1 MKTFSAS
8 TIFGAFF
15 IPPKFQVVPLQIIR
29 NFAPNKFNSMSISSA
44 AFRRF
49 QSDITPISKPE
60 KFTFPFYYEPH
71 PLSIRASEELQR
83 ELESHTL
90 LVPLFDPANAQCLA
104 AGKMFGVL
112 IVENTAGELGYLC
125 GFSGKLGPHT
135 HLEGF
140 VPPVF
145 DLWNKDSFFSK
156 EEAVLNEINAQIE
169 KLKQEVTYR
178 EAMSLLQRQ
187 LLEEKEAIGQKKAIL
202 KQLKQERKT
211 EREVQQAILTPVEF
225 EAFND
230 DLIKQSLRDKHE
242 LRVLT
247 AYWQEQIN
255 ATKQRIADF
264 DTRINSLKEERR
276 QKSNALQHQLFQQYR
291 FLNYNQEERDLLA
304 IFENTALQQPPAAA
318 GDCAAPKLLQYAYLN
333 GYKPLAL
340 AEFWWGESPKS
351 EIRKHQHFYPACRGK
366 CEPILGHMLQGLDVD
381 DNPLL
386 VNPELQRPIEIIY
399 EDEDMAIVN
408 KPEEFLS
415 VPGIYIQDSIYE
427 RMKMRYPKATGP
439 LIVHRLDMATSGIL
453 VIAKNKEAH
462 KALQSQFIKKTVS
475 KRYVALL
482 DGIVEGNEGYI
493 DLPLRVDLEDRPRQ
507 MVCFEHGKPAKTK
520 WEVIERKNGK
530 TKVYFYPITGRT
542 HQLRMHASHP
552 LGLNTPIVGD
562 DLYGTKSTRL
572 FLHAESI
579 AFKHPKT
586 YEVVSFQVKE
596 QF

>member
-1 MKTFSAS
+1 MS
-8 TIFGAFF
+8 T
-15 IPPKFQVVPLQIIR
+15 PDV
-29 NFAPNKFNSMSISSA
+29 

-49 QSDITPISKPE
+49 QSDISRISKPE

-71 PLSIRASEELQR
+71 SLSILASEELQR
-83 ELESHTL
+83 ELESHVL
-90 LVPLFDPANAQCLA
+90 LAPLFDTANPECLP

-112 IVENTAGELGYLC
+112 IVENQAGELGYLR
-125 GFSGKLGPHT
+125 GFSGKLGPYT

-145 DLWNKDSFFSK
+145 DLWNKDSFFTK
-156 EEAVLNEINAQIE
+156 EEAVLNAINAQIE
-169 KLKQEVTYR
+169 KLQKDSIYQQAKE
-178 EAMSLLQRQ
+178 LLQHQ
-187 LLEEKEAIGQKKAIL
+187 IASEKKAIADKKQSL
-202 KQLKQERKT
+202 KQLKNERKVL
-211 EREVQQAILTPVEF
+211 REEQESQLTPLEF
-225 EAFND
+225 EVFND

-247 AYWQEQIN
+247 TYWQEQIE
-255 ATKQRIADF
+255 ATQQLIRDF
-264 DTRINSLKEERR
+264 DTHINSLKEERK
-276 QKSNALQHQLFQQYR
+276 QKSNALQRQLFQQYR
-291 FLNYNQEERDLLA
+291 FLNYNQEEQDLLD
-304 IFENTALQQPPAAA
+304 IFEKTALQQPPAAA

-333 GYKPLAL
+333 GYKPLAM

-351 EIRKHQHFYPACRGK
+351 EIRKHQHYYPACRGK
-366 CEPILGHMLQGLDVD
+366 CEPILGHMLQGLNVD

-386 VNPELQRPIEIIY
+386 NNPELQRPIEIVY
-399 EDEDMAIVN
+399 EDEDFAIVN

-415 VPGIYIQDSIYE
+415 VPGIYIQDSVYE
-427 RMKMRYPKATGP
+427 RMKIRYPKATGP
-439 LIVHRLDMATSGIL
+439 IIVHRLDMATSGIL
-453 VIAKNKEAH
+453 IIAKNKEAH
-462 KALQSQFIKKTVS
+462 KALQSQFIKKTVT

-552 LGLNTPIVGD
+552 MGLNTPIVGD
-562 DLYGTKSTRL
+562 DLYGSKNTRL

-579 AFKHPKT
+579 TFKHPRT
-586 YEVVSFQVKE
+586 QETISFQVKE
-596 QF
+596 GF

>member
-1 MKTFSAS
+1 
-8 TIFGAFF
+8 
-15 IPPKFQVVPLQIIR
+15 
-29 NFAPNKFNSMSISSA
+29 MSIPYV
-44 AFRRF
+44 AFRQF
-49 QSDITPISKPE
+49 QSDISRISKPE

-71 PLSIRASEELQR
+71 SLSILASEELQR
-83 ELESHTL
+83 ELESHAL
-90 LVPLFDPANAQCLA
+90 LVPLFDAANPECLP

-112 IVENTAGELGYLC
+112 IVENQAGELGYLR
-125 GFSGKLGPHT
+125 GFSGKLGPYT

-145 DLWNKDSFFSK
+145 DLWNKDSFFTK
-156 EEAVLNEINAQIE
+156 EEAVLNAINAQIE
-169 KLKQEVTYR
+169 KLQKDSIYQQTKE
-178 EAMSLLQRQ
+178 LLQQ
-187 LLEEKEAIGQKKAIL
+187 QIASEKKAIADKKQSL
-202 KQLKQERKT
+202 KQLKNERKVI
-211 EREVQQAILTPVEF
+211 REQQESQLTPLEF

-247 AYWQEQIN
+247 TYWQEQIE
-255 ATKQRIADF
+255 ATQQLILDF
-264 DTRINSLKEERR
+264 DTHINSLKEERK

-291 FLNYNQEERDLLA
+291 FLNYNQEEQDLLD
-304 IFENTALQQPPAAA
+304 IFQKTALQQPPAAA

-333 GYKPLAL
+333 GYKPLAM

-351 EIRKHQHFYPACRGK
+351 EIRKHQHYYPACRGK
-366 CEPILGHMLQGLDVD
+366 CEPILGHMLQGLNVD

-386 VNPELQRPIEIIY
+386 VNPELQRPIEIVY
-399 EDEDMAIVN
+399 EDEDFAIVN

-415 VPGIYIQDSIYE
+415 VPGIYIQDSVYE
-427 RMKMRYPKATGP
+427 RMKIRYPKATGP
-439 LIVHRLDMATSGIL
+439 IIVHRLDMATSGIL
-453 VIAKNKEAH
+453 IIAKNKDAH
-462 KALQSQFIKKTVS
+462 KALQSQFIKKTVT

-482 DGIVEGNEGYI
+482 DGIVTENEGYI

-552 LGLNTPIVGD
+552 MGLNTPIVGD
-562 DLYGTKSTRL
+562 DLYGSKNTRL

-579 AFKHPKT
+579 TFKHPRT
-586 YEVVSFQVKE
+586 QEMVNFQVKE
-596 QF
+596 GF

>member
-1 MKTFSAS
+1 
-8 TIFGAFF
+8 
-15 IPPKFQVVPLQIIR
+15 
-29 NFAPNKFNSMSISSA
+29 MSIPDV

-49 QSDITPISKPE
+49 QSDISRISKPE

-71 PLSIRASEELQR
+71 SLSILASEELQR
-83 ELESHTL
+83 ELESHAL
-90 LVPLFDPANAQCLA
+90 LAPLFDATNPECLP

-112 IVENTAGELGYLC
+112 IVENQAGELGYLR
-125 GFSGKLGPHT
+125 GFSGKLGPYT

-145 DLWNKDSFFSK
+145 DLWNKDSFFTK
-156 EEAVLNEINAQIE
+156 EEAVLNAINAQIE
-169 KLKQEVTYR
+169 KLQKDSIYQHTKE
-178 EAMSLLQRQ
+178 LLQQ
-187 LLEEKEAIGQKKAIL
+187 QIASEKKAIADKKQSL
-202 KQLKQERKT
+202 KQLKNERKVL
-211 EREVQQAILTPVEF
+211 REQQESQLTPLEF

-247 AYWQEQIN
+247 TYWQEQIE
-255 ATKQRIADF
+255 ATQQLIRDF
-264 DTRINSLKEERR
+264 DTHINSLKEERK
-276 QKSNALQHQLFQQYR
+276 QKSNALQRQLFQQYR
-291 FLNYNQEERDLLA
+291 FLNYNQEEQDLLD
-304 IFENTALQQPPAAA
+304 IFEKTALQQPPAAA

-333 GYKPLAL
+333 GYKPLAM

-351 EIRKHQHFYPACRGK
+351 EIRKHQHYYPACRGK
-366 CEPILGHMLQGLDVD
+366 CEPILGHMLQGLNVD

-386 VNPELQRPIEIIY
+386 VNPELQRPIEIVY
-399 EDEDMAIVN
+399 EDEDFAIVN

-415 VPGIYIQDSIYE
+415 VPGIYIQDSVYE
-427 RMKMRYPKATGP
+427 RMKIRYPKATGP
-439 LIVHRLDMATSGIL
+439 IIVHRLDMATSGIL
-453 VIAKNKEAH
+453 IIAKNKEAH
-462 KALQSQFIKKTVS
+462 KALQSQFIKKTVT

-552 LGLNTPIVGD
+552 MGLNTPIVGD
-562 DLYGTKSTRL
+562 DLYGSKNTRL

-579 AFKHPKT
+579 SFKHPRT
-586 YEVVSFQVKE
+586 QEMVNFQVKE
-596 QF
+596 GF

>member
-1 MKTFSAS
+1 MS
-8 TIFGAFF
+8 TLDVAF
-15 IPPKFQVVPLQIIR
+15 K
-29 NFAPNKFNSMSISSA
+29 
-44 AFRRF
+44 RF
-49 QSDITPISKPE
+49 QADISRTPKPG

-71 PLSIRASEELQR
+71 PLSIMASEELQR
-83 ELESHTL
+83 ELESHIL
-90 LVPLFDPANAQCLA
+90 LAPLFDPASSECLP

-112 IVENTAGELGYLC
+112 VVENQAGELGYLR
-125 GFSGKLGPHT
+125 GFSGKLGSFT

-145 DLWNKDSFFSK
+145 DLWNKDSFFTK
-156 EEAVLNEINAQIE
+156 EEAVLNAINAQIE
-169 KLKQEVTYR
+169 TLQKDSIYQHTKE
-178 EAMSLLQRQ
+178 LLQQ
-187 LLEEKEAIGQKKAIL
+187 QIASEKKAIADKKQLL
-202 KQLKQERKT
+202 KQLKTERKVL
-211 EREVQQAILTPVEF
+211 REQQESQLNPLEF
-225 EAFND
+225 EAFNA

-247 AYWQEQIN
+247 AYWQEQIE
-255 ATKQRIADF
+255 ATKQVILDF
-264 DTRINSLKEERR
+264 DTHINSLKEERK

-291 FLNYNQEERDLLA
+291 FLNYNQEEQDLLA
-304 IFENTALQQPPAAA
+304 IFKKTALQQPPAAA

-333 GYKPLAL
+333 GYKPLAM

-351 EIRKHQHFYPACRGK
+351 EIRKHLHYYPACRGK
-366 CEPILGHMLQGLDVD
+366 CEPILGHMLQGLAVD

-399 EDEDMAIVN
+399 EDEDLAIVN

-415 VPGIYIQDSIYE
+415 VPGIYIQDSVYE
-427 RMKMRYPKATGP
+427 RMKIRYPKAIGP
-439 LIVHRLDMATSGIL
+439 IIVHRLDMATSGIL
-453 VIAKNKEAH
+453 IIAKNKEAH
-462 KALQSQFIKKTVS
+462 KALQSQFIKKTVT

-520 WEVIERKNGK
+520 WEVIERKDGK

-542 HQLRMHASHP
+542 HQLRMHASHSM
-552 LGLNTPIVGD
+552 GLNTPIVGD

-579 AFKHPKT
+579 TFKHPKT
-586 YEVVSFQVKE
+586 QETVSFQVKE
-596 QF
+596 GF

>member
-1 MKTFSAS
+1 
-8 TIFGAFF
+8 
-15 IPPKFQVVPLQIIR
+15 
-29 NFAPNKFNSMSISSA
+29 MSIPDV

-49 QSDITPISKPE
+49 QADIHSISRPE

-71 PLSIRASEELQR
+71 PLSIIACEELQAA
-83 ELESHTL
+83 LESMEVIL
-90 LVPLFDPANAQCLA
+90 PLFTPTDERCLP

-112 IVENTAGELGYLC
+112 VVENPAGQLGYLC
-125 GFSGKLGPHT
+125 GFSGKLGPYT

-145 DLWNKDSFFSK
+145 DLWNKDSFFTK
-156 EEAVLNEINAQIE
+156 EEAVLNSINAKIE
-169 KLKQEVTYR
+169 KLQKDSSYQTAKEV
-178 EAMSLLQRQ
+178 LQQQ
-187 LLEEKEAIGQKKAIL
+187 LTAEKKAIATKKMSL
-202 KQLKQERKT
+202 KQLKNERKLL
-211 EREVQQAILTPVEF
+211 REAQENRLNSLEF
-225 EAFND
+225 EAFNA

-247 AYWQEQIN
+247 AYWQEQIE
-255 ATKQRIADF
+255 TTQQLIRDF
-264 DTRINSLKEERR
+264 DRLINRLKEERK
-276 QKSNALQHQLFQQYR
+276 QKSNALQRQLFQQYR
-291 FLNYNQEERDLLA
+291 FLNYNGEEQDLLA
-304 IFENTALQQPPAAA
+304 IFEQTAVQQPPAAA

-333 GYKPLAL
+333 GYNPLAM

-351 EIRKHQHFYPACRGK
+351 EIRKHKHFYPACRGK
-366 CEPILGHMLQGLDVD
+366 CEPILGHMLGGLTID

-399 EDEDMAIVN
+399 EDEDFAVVN

-415 VPGIYIQDSIYE
+415 VPGIYIQDSVYE
-427 RMKMRYPKATGP
+427 RMKLRYPKATGP
-439 LIVHRLDMATSGIL
+439 IIVHRLDMATSGIL
-453 VIAKNKEAH
+453 VIAKNKAAH
-462 KALQSQFIKKTVS
+462 KALQSQFIKKTVT

-482 DGIVEGNEGYI
+482 DGLVEGNEGVI

-520 WEVIERKNGK
+520 WEVIERKDGK

-562 DLYGTKSTRL
+562 DLYGTKSNRL
-572 FLHAESI
+572 YLHAEQI
-579 AFKHPKT
+579 EFKHPTT
-586 YEVVSFQVKE
+586 YETVCFQVKE

>member
-1 MKTFSAS
+1 
-8 TIFGAFF
+8 
-15 IPPKFQVVPLQIIR
+15 
-29 NFAPNKFNSMSISSA
+29 MSIPDV

-49 QSDITPISKPE
+49 QSDISRISKPE

-71 PLSIRASEELQR
+71 SLSILASEELQR
-83 ELESHTL
+83 ELESHVL
-90 LVPLFDPANAQCLA
+90 LAPLFDATNPECLS

-112 IVENTAGELGYLC
+112 IVENQAGELGYLR
-125 GFSGKLGPHT
+125 GFSGKLGPYT

-145 DLWNKDSFFSK
+145 DLWNKDSFFTK
-156 EEAVLNEINAQIE
+156 EEAVLNAINAQIE
-169 KLKQEVTYR
+169 KLQKDSIYQQTKE
-178 EAMSLLQRQ
+178 LLQQ
-187 LLEEKEAIGQKKAIL
+187 QIASEKKAIADKKQSL
-202 KQLKQERKT
+202 KQLKNERKVL
-211 EREVQQAILTPVEF
+211 REQQESQLTPLEF

-247 AYWQEQIN
+247 TYWQEQIE
-255 ATKQRIADF
+255 ATQQLILDF
-264 DTRINSLKEERR
+264 DTHINSLKEERK
-276 QKSNALQHQLFQQYR
+276 QKSNALQRQLFQQYR
-291 FLNYNQEERDLLA
+291 FLNYNQEEQDLLD
-304 IFENTALQQPPAAA
+304 IFEKTALQQPPAAA

-333 GYKPLAL
+333 GYKPLAM

-351 EIRKHQHFYPACRGK
+351 EIRKHQHYYPACRGK
-366 CEPILGHMLQGLDVD
+366 CEPILGHMLQGLNVD

-386 VNPELQRPIEIIY
+386 VNPELQRPIEIVY
-399 EDEDMAIVN
+399 EDEDFAIVN

-415 VPGIYIQDSIYE
+415 VPGIYIQDSVYE
-427 RMKMRYPKATGP
+427 RMKIRYPKATGP
-439 LIVHRLDMATSGIL
+439 IIVHRLDMATSGIL
-453 VIAKNKEAH
+453 IIAKNKEAH
-462 KALQSQFIKKTVS
+462 KALQSQFIKKTVT

-552 LGLNTPIVGD
+552 MGLNTPIIGD
-562 DLYGTKSTRL
+562 DLYGSKNTRL

-579 AFKHPKT
+579 TFKHPRT
-586 YEVVSFQVKE
+586 QETVSFQVKE
-596 QF
+596 GF

>member
-1 MKTFSAS
+1 
-8 TIFGAFF
+8 
-15 IPPKFQVVPLQIIR
+15 
-29 NFAPNKFNSMSISSA
+29 MSIPDV

-49 QSDITPISKPE
+49 QADIHSISRPE

-71 PLSIRASEELQR
+71 PLSIIACEELQAA
-83 ELESHTL
+83 LESMEVIL
-90 LVPLFDPANAQCLA
+90 PLFTPTDERCLP

-112 IVENTAGELGYLC
+112 VVENPAGQLGYLC
-125 GFSGKLGPHT
+125 GFSGKLGPYT

-145 DLWNKDSFFSK
+145 DLWNKDSFFTK
-156 EEAVLNEINAQIE
+156 EEAVLNSINAKIE
-169 KLKQEVTYR
+169 KLQKDSSYQTAKEV
-178 EAMSLLQRQ
+178 LQQQ
-187 LLEEKEAIGQKKAIL
+187 LTAEKKAIAAKKMSL
-202 KQLKQERKT
+202 KQLKNERKLL
-211 EREVQQAILTPVEF
+211 REAQENRLNSLEF
-225 EAFND
+225 EAFNA

-247 AYWQEQIN
+247 AYWQEQIE
-255 ATKQRIADF
+255 TTQQLIRDF
-264 DTRINSLKEERR
+264 DRLINRLKEERK
-276 QKSNALQHQLFQQYR
+276 QKSNALQRQLFQQYR
-291 FLNYNQEERDLLA
+291 FLNYNGEEQDLLA
-304 IFENTALQQPPAAA
+304 IFEQTAVQQPPAAA

-333 GYKPLAL
+333 GYKPLAM

-351 EIRKHQHFYPACRGK
+351 EIRKHKHFYPACRGK
-366 CEPILGHMLQGLDVD
+366 CEPILGHMLGGLTID

-399 EDEDMAIVN
+399 EDEDFAVVN

-415 VPGIYIQDSIYE
+415 VPGIYIQDSVYE
-427 RMKMRYPKATGP
+427 RMKLRYPKATGP
-439 LIVHRLDMATSGIL
+439 IIVHRLDMATSGIL
-453 VIAKNKEAH
+453 VIAKNKAAH
-462 KALQSQFIKKTVS
+462 KALQSQFIKKTVT

-482 DGIVEGNEGYI
+482 DGLVEGNEGVI

-520 WEVIERKNGK
+520 WEVIERKDGK

-562 DLYGTKSTRL
+562 DLYGTKSNRL
-572 FLHAESI
+572 YLHAEQI
-579 AFKHPKT
+579 EFKHPTT
-586 YEVVSFQVKE
+586 YETVCFQVKE

>member
-1 MKTFSAS
+1 
-8 TIFGAFF
+8 
-15 IPPKFQVVPLQIIR
+15 
-29 NFAPNKFNSMSISSA
+29 MSIPDI

-49 QSDITPISKPE
+49 QSDIQSINKPQ

-71 PLSIRASEELQR
+71 PLSIIACKELQR
-83 ELESHTL
+83 ELETNEVL
-90 LVPLFDPANAQCLA
+90 LPLFDPSHPLGLP

-112 IVENTAGELGYLC
+112 IVENQAGELGYLRA
-125 GFSGKLGPHT
+125 FSGKLGPYT
-135 HLEGF
+135 HLDGF

-145 DLWNKDSFFSK
+145 DLWNKDSFFTK
-156 EEAVLNEINAQIE
+156 EEAFLNRINAQIE
-169 KLKQEVTYR
+169 KLQKDSIYQNAKTLLQEQLGAEKQEI
-178 EAMSLLQRQ
+178 AD
-187 LLEEKEAIGQKKAIL
+187 KKKSL
-202 KQLKQERKT
+202 KQLKNERKLLREQQERQLNPLDF
-211 EREVQQAILTPVEF
+211 EV
-225 EAFND
+225 FNE

-247 AYWQEQIN
+247 TYWQDQIEV
-255 ATKQRIADF
+255 TQQLIRDF
-264 DTRINSLKEERR
+264 DTQINNLKEERK
-276 QKSNALQHQLFQQYR
+276 QKSNALQYQLFQQYR
-291 FLNYNQEERDLLA
+291 FLNFNKVEQDLLA
-304 IFENTALQQPPAAA
+304 IFEKTALQQPPAAA

-333 GYKPLAL
+333 DLKPIAM

-351 EIRKHQHFYPACRGK
+351 EIRKHKHFYPACRGK
-366 CEPILGHMLQGLDVD
+366 CEPILGHMLGGLEVE

-386 VNPELQRPIEIIY
+386 IHPELQRPIEIVY
-399 EDEDMAIVN
+399 EDEDFAIVN
-408 KPEEFLS
+408 KPEDFLS

-427 RMKMRYPKATGP
+427 RMKIRYPKATGP
-439 LIVHRLDMATSGIL
+439 LIVHRLDMATSGLL

-462 KALQSQFIKKTVS
+462 KALQSQFIKKTVT

-482 DGIVEGNEGYI
+482 DGIIQEDSGTI

-520 WEVIERKNGK
+520 WEVIERKDGK

-562 DLYGTKSTRL
+562 DLYGTKNTRL
-572 FLHAESI
+572 FLHAEEI
-579 AFKHPKT
+579 TFRHPRT
-586 YEVVSFQVKE
+586 YEIVRFQVSE

>member
-1 MKTFSAS
+1 
-8 TIFGAFF
+8 
-15 IPPKFQVVPLQIIR
+15 
-29 NFAPNKFNSMSISSA
+29 MSIPDV

-49 QSDITPISKPE
+49 QSDISRISKPE

-71 PLSIRASEELQR
+71 SLSILASEELQR
-83 ELESHTL
+83 ELESHAL
-90 LVPLFDPANAQCLA
+90 LVPLFDAANLECLP

-112 IVENTAGELGYLC
+112 IVENQAGELGYLR
-125 GFSGKLGPHT
+125 GFSGKLGPYT

-145 DLWNKDSFFSK
+145 DLWNKDSFFTK
-156 EEAVLNEINAQIE
+156 EEAVLNAINAQIE
-169 KLKQEVTYR
+169 KLQKDSIYQQTKE
-178 EAMSLLQRQ
+178 LLQQ
-187 LLEEKEAIGQKKAIL
+187 QIASEKKAIADKKQSL
-202 KQLKQERKT
+202 KQLKNERKVL
-211 EREVQQAILTPVEF
+211 REEQESQLTTLEF

-247 AYWQEQIN
+247 TYWQEQIE
-255 ATKQRIADF
+255 ATQQLILDF
-264 DTRINSLKEERR
+264 DTHINSLKEERK

-291 FLNYNQEERDLLA
+291 FLNYNQEEQDLLD
-304 IFENTALQQPPAAA
+304 IFEKTALQQPPAAA

-333 GYKPLAL
+333 GYKPLAM

-351 EIRKHQHFYPACRGK
+351 EIRKHQHYYPACRGK
-366 CEPILGHMLQGLDVD
+366 CEPILGHMLQGLNVD

-386 VNPELQRPIEIIY
+386 VNPELQRPIEIVY
-399 EDEDMAIVN
+399 EDEDFAIVN

-415 VPGIYIQDSIYE
+415 VPGIYIQDSVYE
-427 RMKMRYPKATGP
+427 RMKIRYPKATGP
-439 LIVHRLDMATSGIL
+439 IIVHRLDMATSGIL
-453 VIAKNKEAH
+453 IIAKNKEAH
-462 KALQSQFIKKTVS
+462 KALQSQFIKKTVT

-482 DGIVEGNEGYI
+482 DGTVEGNEGYI

-552 LGLNTPIVGD
+552 MGLNTPIIGD
-562 DLYGTKSTRL
+562 DLYGSKNTRL

-579 AFKHPKT
+579 TFKHPRT
-586 YEVVSFQVKE
+586 QETVSFQVKE
-596 QF
+596 GF

>member
-1 MKTFSAS
+1 M
-8 TIFGAFF
+8 
-15 IPPKFQVVPLQIIR
+15 
-29 NFAPNKFNSMSISSA
+29 PNTAI

-49 QSDITPISKPE
+49 SSDFPLVNKPQ
-60 KFTFPFYYEPH
+60 KFTFPFYYTPH
-71 PLSIRASEELQR
+71 PWSIHACETLQGELAAHP
-83 ELESHTL
+83 LIT
-90 LVPLFDPANAQCLA
+90 PLFDSTSDTCLP

-112 IVENTAGELGYLC
+112 VVENQAGELGYLC
-125 GFSGKLGPHT
+125 GFSGKLGSYT

-145 DLWNKDSFFSK
+145 DLWNKDSFFTR

-169 KLKQEVTYR
+169 TLQQDGQYQENQLLLQQQLEEER
-178 EAMSLLQRQ
+178 EA
-187 LLEEKEAIGQKKAIL
+187 ITHKKASL
-202 KQLKQERKT
+202 KQLKQERKIA
-211 EREVQQAILTPVEF
+211 REEQENLLNTVEF
-225 EAFND
+225 ELFNK

-242 LRVLT
+242 LRMLT
-247 AYWQEQIN
+247 VYWQEQI
-255 ATKQRIADF
+255 ATTRQFIQNI
-264 DTRINSLKEERR
+264 DTQISALKESRK
-276 QKSNALQHQLFQQYR
+276 QKSNALQQKLFQQYR
-291 FLNYNQEERDLLA
+291 FLNYHKEEQDLLD
-304 IFENTALQQPPAAA
+304 IFEQTALQQPPAAA

-333 GYKPLAL
+333 ELKPLAL

-351 EIRKHQHFYPACRGK
+351 EIRKHLHYYPACRGK
-366 CEPILGHMLQGLDVD
+366 CEPILGHMLQGLDVE

-386 VNPELQRPIEIIY
+386 VNPELQRPIEIVY
-399 EDEDMAIVN
+399 EDDELAIVN

-427 RMKMRYPKATGP
+427 RMKIRYPKATGP
-439 LIVHRLDMATSGIL
+439 IIVHRLDMATSGIL
-453 VIAKNKEAH
+453 IIAKNKEAH
-462 KALQSQFIKKTVS
+462 KALQSQFIKKTVT

-482 DGIVEGNEGYI
+482 DGIIPENEGLI

-520 WEVIERKNGK
+520 WEVIERKDGK

-562 DLYGTKSTRL
+562 DLYGTKSDRL
-572 FLHAESI
+572 YLHAEQI
-579 AFKHPKT
+579 EFKHPTT
-586 YEVVSFQVKE
+586 YETIRFQVKE

>member
-1 MKTFSAS
+1 MS
-8 TIFGAFF
+8 TLDVAF
-15 IPPKFQVVPLQIIR
+15 K
-29 NFAPNKFNSMSISSA
+29 
-44 AFRRF
+44 RF
-49 QSDITPISKPE
+49 QADISRTPKPG

-71 PLSIRASEELQR
+71 PLSIIASEELQR
-83 ELESHTL
+83 ELESHIL
-90 LVPLFDPANAQCLA
+90 LAPLFDPASSECLP

-112 IVENTAGELGYLC
+112 VVENQAGELGYLR
-125 GFSGKLGPHT
+125 GFSGKLGSFT

-145 DLWNKDSFFSK
+145 DLWNKDSFFTK
-156 EEAVLNEINAQIE
+156 EEEVLNAINAQIE
-169 KLKQEVTYR
+169 TLQKDSIYQHTKE
-178 EAMSLLQRQ
+178 LLQQ
-187 LLEEKEAIGQKKAIL
+187 QIASEKKAIADKKQLL
-202 KQLKQERKT
+202 KQLKNERKVL
-211 EREVQQAILTPVEF
+211 REQQESQLNPLEF
-225 EAFND
+225 EAFNA

-247 AYWQEQIN
+247 AYWQEQIE
-255 ATKQRIADF
+255 ATKQVILDF
-264 DTRINSLKEERR
+264 DTHINSLKEERK

-291 FLNYNQEERDLLA
+291 FLNYNQEEQDLLA
-304 IFENTALQQPPAAA
+304 IFEKTTLQQPPAAA

-333 GYKPLAL
+333 GYKPLAM

-351 EIRKHQHFYPACRGK
+351 EIRKHLHYYPACRGK
-366 CEPILGHMLQGLDVD
+366 CEPILGHMLQGLAVD

-386 VNPELQRPIEIIY
+386 VNPELQRPIEIVY
-399 EDEDMAIVN
+399 EDEDLAIVN

-415 VPGIYIQDSIYE
+415 VPGIYIQDSVYE
-427 RMKMRYPKATGP
+427 RMKIRYPKATGP
-439 LIVHRLDMATSGIL
+439 IIVHRLDMATSGIL
-453 VIAKNKEAH
+453 IIAKNKEAH
-462 KALQSQFIKKTVS
+462 KALQSQFIKKTVT

-520 WEVIERKNGK
+520 WEVIERKDGK

-552 LGLNTPIVGD
+552 MGLNTPIVGD

-579 AFKHPKT
+579 TFKHPRT
-586 YEVVSFQVKE
+586 QETVSFQVKE
-596 QF
+596 GF

>member
-1 MKTFSAS
+1 
-8 TIFGAFF
+8 
-15 IPPKFQVVPLQIIR
+15 
-29 NFAPNKFNSMSISSA
+29 MSIPDI

-49 QSDITPISKPE
+49 QSDIQSINKPQ

-71 PLSIRASEELQR
+71 PLSIIACKELQR
-83 ELESHTL
+83 ELETNEVL
-90 LVPLFDPANAQCLA
+90 LPLFDPSHPLGLP

-112 IVENTAGELGYLC
+112 IVENQAGELGYLRA
-125 GFSGKLGPHT
+125 FSGKLGAYT
-135 HLEGF
+135 HLDGF

-145 DLWNKDSFFSK
+145 DLWNKDSFFTK
-156 EEAVLNEINAQIE
+156 EEAFLNRINAQIE
-169 KLKQEVTYR
+169 KLQKDSIYQNAKTLLQEQLGAEKQEI
-178 EAMSLLQRQ
+178 AD
-187 LLEEKEAIGQKKAIL
+187 KKKSL
-202 KQLKQERKT
+202 KQLKNERKLLREQQERQLNPLDF
-211 EREVQQAILTPVEF
+211 EV
-225 EAFND
+225 FNE

-247 AYWQEQIN
+247 TYWQDQIEV
-255 ATKQRIADF
+255 TQQLIRDF
-264 DTRINSLKEERR
+264 DTQINNLKEERK
-276 QKSNALQHQLFQQYR
+276 QKSNALQYQLFQQYR
-291 FLNYNQEERDLLA
+291 FLNFNKVEQDLLA
-304 IFENTALQQPPAAA
+304 IFEKTALQQPPAAA

-333 GYKPLAL
+333 DLKPIAM

-351 EIRKHQHFYPACRGK
+351 EIRKHKHFYPACRGK
-366 CEPILGHMLQGLDVD
+366 CEPILGHMLGGLEVE

-386 VNPELQRPIEIIY
+386 IHPELQRPIEIVY
-399 EDEDMAIVN
+399 EDEDFAIVN
-408 KPEEFLS
+408 KPEDFLS

-427 RMKMRYPKATGP
+427 RMKIRYPKATGP
-439 LIVHRLDMATSGIL
+439 LIVHRLDMATSGLL

-462 KALQSQFIKKTVS
+462 KALQSQFIKKTVT

-482 DGIVEGNEGYI
+482 DGIIQEDSGTI

-520 WEVIERKNGK
+520 WEVIERKDGK

-552 LGLNTPIVGD
+552 MGLNTPIVGD

-572 FLHAESI
+572 FLHAEEI
-579 AFKHPKT
+579 TFRHPRT
-586 YEVVSFQVKE
+586 YEIVRFQVSE

>member
-1 MKTFSAS
+1 MS
-8 TIFGAFF
+8 TLDI
-15 IPPKFQVVPLQIIR
+15 
-29 NFAPNKFNSMSISSA
+29 

-49 QSDITPISKPE
+49 QADISRITRPE

-71 PLSIRASEELQR
+71 PLSIMASEELQR
-83 ELESHTL
+83 ELESHIL
-90 LVPLFDPANAQCLA
+90 LAPLFDPASSECLP

-112 IVENTAGELGYLC
+112 VVENQAGELGYLR
-125 GFSGKLGPHT
+125 GFSGKLGSFT

-145 DLWNKDSFFSK
+145 DLWNKDSFFTK
-156 EEAVLNEINAQIE
+156 EEAVLNAINAQIE
-169 KLKQEVTYR
+169 TLQKESIYQHTKE
-178 EAMSLLQRQ
+178 LLQQ
-187 LLEEKEAIGQKKAIL
+187 QIASEKKAIADKKQLL
-202 KQLKQERKT
+202 KQLKTERKVL
-211 EREVQQAILTPVEF
+211 REQQESQLNPLEF
-225 EAFND
+225 EAFNE

-247 AYWQEQIN
+247 TYWQEQIE
-255 ATKQRIADF
+255 ATKQVILDF
-264 DTRINSLKEERR
+264 DLHINSLKEERK

-291 FLNYNQEERDLLA
+291 FLNYNQEEQDLLA
-304 IFENTALQQPPAAA
+304 IFEKTALQQPPAAA

-333 GYKPLAL
+333 GYKPLAM

-351 EIRKHQHFYPACRGK
+351 EIRKHLHYYPACRGK
-366 CEPILGHMLQGLDVD
+366 CEPILGHMLQGLAVD

-386 VNPELQRPIEIIY
+386 VNPELQRPIEIVY
-399 EDEDMAIVN
+399 EDEDLAIVN

-427 RMKMRYPKATGP
+427 RMKIRYPKATGP
-439 LIVHRLDMATSGIL
+439 IIVHRLDMATSGIL
-453 VIAKNKEAH
+453 IIAKNKEAH
-462 KALQSQFIKKTVS
+462 KALQSQFIKKTVT

-520 WEVIERKNGK
+520 WEVIERKDGK

-552 LGLNTPIVGD
+552 MGLNTPIVGD

-579 AFKHPKT
+579 TFKHPRT
-586 YEVVSFQVKE
+586 QETVSFQVKE
-596 QF
+596 GF

>member
-1 MKTFSAS
+1 MS
-8 TIFGAFF
+8 TLDVAF
-15 IPPKFQVVPLQIIR
+15 K
-29 NFAPNKFNSMSISSA
+29 
-44 AFRRF
+44 RF
-49 QSDITPISKPE
+49 QADISRTPKPG

-71 PLSIRASEELQR
+71 PLSIMASEELQR
-83 ELESHTL
+83 ELESHIL
-90 LVPLFDPANAQCLA
+90 LAPLFDPASSECLP

-112 IVENTAGELGYLC
+112 VVENQAGELGYLR
-125 GFSGKLGPHT
+125 GFSGKLGSFT

-145 DLWNKDSFFSK
+145 DLWNKDSFFTK
-156 EEAVLNEINAQIE
+156 EEAVLNAINAQIE
-169 KLKQEVTYR
+169 TLQKDSIYQHTKE
-178 EAMSLLQRQ
+178 LLQQ
-187 LLEEKEAIGQKKAIL
+187 QIASEKKAITDKKQLL
-202 KQLKQERKT
+202 KQLKTERKVL
-211 EREVQQAILTPVEF
+211 REQQESQLNPLEF
-225 EAFND
+225 EAFNA

-247 AYWQEQIN
+247 AYWQEQIE
-255 ATKQRIADF
+255 ATKQVILDF
-264 DTRINSLKEERR
+264 NTHINSLKEERK

-291 FLNYNQEERDLLA
+291 FLNYNQEEQDLLA
-304 IFENTALQQPPAAA
+304 IFEKTALQQPPAAA

-333 GYKPLAL
+333 GYKPLAM

-351 EIRKHQHFYPACRGK
+351 EIRKHLHYYPACRGK
-366 CEPILGHMLQGLDVD
+366 CEPILGHMLQGLAVD

-386 VNPELQRPIEIIY
+386 VNPELQRPIEIVY
-399 EDEDMAIVN
+399 EDEDLAIVN

-415 VPGIYIQDSIYE
+415 VPGIYIQDSVYE
-427 RMKMRYPKATGP
+427 RMKIRYPKAIGP
-439 LIVHRLDMATSGIL
+439 IIVHRLDMATSGIL
-453 VIAKNKEAH
+453 IIAKNKEAH
-462 KALQSQFIKKTVS
+462 KALQSQFIKKTVT

-520 WEVIERKNGK
+520 WEVIERKDGK

-542 HQLRMHASHP
+542 HQLRMHASHSM
-552 LGLNTPIVGD
+552 GLNTPIVGD

-579 AFKHPKT
+579 TFKHPKT
-586 YEVVSFQVKE
+586 QETVSFQVKE
-596 QF
+596 GF

>member
-1 MKTFSAS
+1 
-8 TIFGAFF
+8 
-15 IPPKFQVVPLQIIR
+15 
-29 NFAPNKFNSMSISSA
+29 MSIPDV

-49 QSDITPISKPE
+49 QADIHSISRPE

-71 PLSIRASEELQR
+71 PLSIIACEELQAA
-83 ELESHTL
+83 LESMEVIL
-90 LVPLFDPANAQCLA
+90 PLFTPTDERCLP

-112 IVENTAGELGYLC
+112 VVENPAGQLGYLC
-125 GFSGKLGPHT
+125 GFSGKLGPYT

-145 DLWNKDSFFSK
+145 DLWNKDSFFTK
-156 EEAVLNEINAQIE
+156 GEAVLNSINAKIE
-169 KLKQEVTYR
+169 KLQKDSSYQTAKE
-178 EAMSLLQRQ
+178 LLQQQ
-187 LLEEKEAIGQKKAIL
+187 LTAEKKAIAAKKMSL
-202 KQLKQERKT
+202 KQLKNERKLL
-211 EREVQQAILTPVEF
+211 RESQENRLNSLEF
-225 EAFND
+225 EAFNA

-247 AYWQEQIN
+247 AYWQEQIE
-255 ATKQRIADF
+255 TTQQLIRDF
-264 DTRINSLKEERR
+264 DRLINRLKEERK
-276 QKSNALQHQLFQQYR
+276 QKSNALQRQLFQQYR
-291 FLNYNQEERDLLA
+291 FLNYNGEEQDLLA
-304 IFENTALQQPPAAA
+304 IFEQTAVQQPPAAA

-333 GYKPLAL
+333 GYKPLAM

-351 EIRKHQHFYPACRGK
+351 EIRKHKHFYPACRGK
-366 CEPILGHMLQGLDVD
+366 CEPILGHMLGGLTID

-399 EDEDMAIVN
+399 EDEDFAVVN

-415 VPGIYIQDSIYE
+415 VPGIYIQDSVYE
-427 RMKMRYPKATGP
+427 RMKLRYPKSTGP
-439 LIVHRLDMATSGIL
+439 IIVHRLDMATSGIL
-453 VIAKNKEAH
+453 VIAKNKAAH
-462 KALQSQFIKKTVS
+462 KALQSQFIKKTVT

-482 DGIVEGNEGYI
+482 DGLVEGNEGYI

-520 WEVIERKNGK
+520 WEVIERKDGK

-562 DLYGTKSTRL
+562 DLYGTKSNRL
-572 FLHAESI
+572 YLHAEQI
-579 AFKHPKT
+579 DFKHPTT
-586 YEVVSFQVKE
+586 YETVCFQVKE

>member
-1 MKTFSAS
+1 MS
-8 TIFGAFF
+8 T
-15 IPPKFQVVPLQIIR
+15 PDV
-29 NFAPNKFNSMSISSA
+29 

-49 QSDITPISKPE
+49 QSDISRITKPE

-71 PLSIRASEELQR
+71 SLSILASEELQR
-83 ELESHTL
+83 ELESHVL
-90 LVPLFDPANAQCLA
+90 LAPLFDAVNPECLP

-112 IVENTAGELGYLC
+112 IVENQAGELGYLR
-125 GFSGKLGPHT
+125 GFSGKLGPYT

-145 DLWNKDSFFSK
+145 DLWNKDSFFTK
-156 EEAVLNEINAQIE
+156 EEAVLNAINAQIE
-169 KLKQEVTYR
+169 KLQKDSIYQQTKE
-178 EAMSLLQRQ
+178 LLQQ
-187 LLEEKEAIGQKKAIL
+187 QIASEKKAIADKKQSL
-202 KQLKQERKT
+202 KQLKNERKVL
-211 EREVQQAILTPVEF
+211 REQQESQLTPLEF

-247 AYWQEQIN
+247 TYWQEQIK
-255 ATKQRIADF
+255 ATQQLIRDF
-264 DTRINSLKEERR
+264 DTHINSLKEERK
-276 QKSNALQHQLFQQYR
+276 QKSNALQRQLFQQYR
-291 FLNYNQEERDLLA
+291 FLNYNQEEQDLLD
-304 IFENTALQQPPAAA
+304 IFEKTVLQQPPAAA

-333 GYKPLAL
+333 GYKPLAM

-351 EIRKHQHFYPACRGK
+351 EIRKHQHYYPACRGK
-366 CEPILGHMLQGLDVD
+366 CEPILGHMLQGLNVD

-386 VNPELQRPIEIIY
+386 VNPELQRPIEIVY
-399 EDEDMAIVN
+399 EDEDFAIVN

-415 VPGIYIQDSIYE
+415 VPGIYIQDSVYE
-427 RMKMRYPKATGP
+427 RMKIRYPKATGP
-439 LIVHRLDMATSGIL
+439 IIVHRLDMATSGIL
-453 VIAKNKEAH
+453 IIAKNKEAH
-462 KALQSQFIKKTVS
+462 KALQSQFIKKTVT

-482 DGIVEGNEGYI
+482 DGIIEGNEGYI

-520 WEVIERKNGK
+520 WEVIDRKNGK

-552 LGLNTPIVGD
+552 MGLNTPIVGD
-562 DLYGTKSTRL
+562 DLYGSKNTRL

-579 AFKHPKT
+579 TFKHPRT
-586 YEVVSFQVKE
+586 QETVSFQVKE
-596 QF
+596 GF

>member
-1 MKTFSAS
+1 
-8 TIFGAFF
+8 
-15 IPPKFQVVPLQIIR
+15 
-29 NFAPNKFNSMSISSA
+29 MSIPDV

-49 QSDITPISKPE
+49 QSDISRISKPE

-71 PLSIRASEELQR
+71 SLSILASEELQR
-83 ELESHTL
+83 ELESHAL
-90 LVPLFDPANAQCLA
+90 LVPLFDAANPECLP

-112 IVENTAGELGYLC
+112 IVENQAGELGYLR
-125 GFSGKLGPHT
+125 GFSGKLGPYT

-145 DLWNKDSFFSK
+145 DLWNKDSFFTK
-156 EEAVLNEINAQIE
+156 EEAVLNAINVQIE
-169 KLKQEVTYR
+169 KLQKDSIYQQTKE
-178 EAMSLLQRQ
+178 LLQQ
-187 LLEEKEAIGQKKAIL
+187 QIASEKKAIADKKQSL
-202 KQLKQERKT
+202 KQLKNERKVL
-211 EREVQQAILTPVEF
+211 REEQESQLTTLEF

-247 AYWQEQIN
+247 TYWQEQIE
-255 ATKQRIADF
+255 ATQQLIRDF
-264 DTRINSLKEERR
+264 DTHINSLKEERK
-276 QKSNALQHQLFQQYR
+276 QKSNALQRQLFQQYR
-291 FLNYNQEERDLLA
+291 FLNYNQEEQDLLD
-304 IFENTALQQPPAAA
+304 IFEKTALQQPPAAA

-333 GYKPLAL
+333 GYKPLAM

-351 EIRKHQHFYPACRGK
+351 EIRKHQHYYPACRGK
-366 CEPILGHMLQGLDVD
+366 CEPILGHMLQGLNVD

-386 VNPELQRPIEIIY
+386 VNPKLQRPIEIVY
-399 EDEDMAIVN
+399 EDEDFAIVN

-415 VPGIYIQDSIYE
+415 VPGIYIQDSVYE
-427 RMKMRYPKATGP
+427 RMKIRYPKATGP
-439 LIVHRLDMATSGIL
+439 IIVHRLDMATSGIL
-453 VIAKNKEAH
+453 IIAKNKEAH
-462 KALQSQFIKKTVS
+462 KALQSQFIKKTVT

-552 LGLNTPIVGD
+552 MGLNTPIIGD
-562 DLYGTKSTRL
+562 DLYGSKNTRL

-579 AFKHPKT
+579 TFKHPRT
-586 YEVVSFQVKE
+586 QETVSFQVKE
-596 QF
+596 GF